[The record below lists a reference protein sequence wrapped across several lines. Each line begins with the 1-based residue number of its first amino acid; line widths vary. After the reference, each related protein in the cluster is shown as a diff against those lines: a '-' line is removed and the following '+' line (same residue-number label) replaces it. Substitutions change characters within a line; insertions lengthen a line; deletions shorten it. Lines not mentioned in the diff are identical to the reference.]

1 LLPQTTWSRKA
12 TLSGNFFGIGNNMN
26 ISRASQVDLFF
37 RKIIRKDSDEISL
50 DADMIRLLI
59 AIDENKSLYQIAEE
73 VDMETTTLK
82 KTLSKLLDQG
92 LIEPVKK
99 DVPYLDHVFREAL
112 RINLSK
118 VIGPMAEIL
127 IEDVVAEMELK
138 TSEIPVNQAAE
149 LINNLSLEIPDEKD
163 RIDFKKS
170 MLSIL
175 NKR

>member
-1 LLPQTTWSRKA
+1 
-12 TLSGNFFGIGNNMN
+12 
-26 ISRASQVDLFF
+26 V
-37 RKIIRKDSDEISL
+37 IRKDSDEISL

-59 AIDENKSLYQIAEE
+59 AIDENRSLYQIAEE

-82 KTLSKLLDQG
+82 TTLTKLLEQG

-99 DVPYLDHVFREAL
+99 DVTYLDRVFLEAL

-127 IEDVVAEMELK
+127 IEDVVMEMNLNS
-138 TSEIPVNQAAE
+138 SEIPMNQAAE
-149 LINNLSLEIPDEKD
+149 LINNLSLEIPDEKN

-170 MLSIL
+170 MLAIL
-175 NKR
+175 HKSGK

>member
-1 LLPQTTWSRKA
+1 
-12 TLSGNFFGIGNNMN
+12 M
-26 ISRASQVDLFF
+26 DLFF

-82 KTLSKLLDQG
+82 KTLSKLLEQR

-99 DVPYLDHVFREAL
+99 DVPYLDHLFLEAL

-118 VIGPMAEIL
+118 IIGPMAEIL
-127 IEDVVAEMELK
+127 IEDAVAEMELK

-163 RIDFKKS
+163 RIEFKKS

>member
-1 LLPQTTWSRKA
+1 
-12 TLSGNFFGIGNNMN
+12 M
-26 ISRASQVDLFF
+26 FF

-82 KTLSKLLDQG
+82 KTLRKLLNQR

-99 DVPYLDHVFREAL
+99 DVPYLDHLFLEAL

-127 IEDVVAEMELK
+127 IEDVVAEMKLK

-163 RIDFKKS
+163 RIEFKKS
-170 MLSIL
+170 MLNIL